1 LLRCCLKFS
10 LYSTNKYMTVIL
22 QYNGLS
28 ITLRQRGKGEK
39 GRGGEGAKE
48 GGKSKTK

>member
-1 LLRCCLKFS
+1 
-10 LYSTNKYMTVIL
+10 MTVIL

-28 ITLRQRGKGEK
+28 ITLRQRKKGEK
-39 GRGGEGAKE
+39 GREGEGAKE